1 MAEKKIVISEEVTVK
16 DFAGLLQVD
25 PITLMKGLMRNG
37 VMITVNQLIN
47 FDIAKLIA
55 KQYGYDVEKENNSVK
70 HVSLDSQKETTE
82 DENLQQRSP
91 VVTIM
96 GHVDHGKTTLLDYIR
111 KTKVAESENGG
122 ITQHIGAYKAN
133 YNGSDITFLDTPGH
147 EAFTTMRARGSV
159 VTDIAILVVAA
170 DDGVMPQT
178 IESINHIKAA
188 NIPVI
193 VAINKIDRADTDAE
207 KVKRQLSENDI
218 LVEEWGGDVI
228 QVPLS
233 ALKGTGIND
242 LLDNILLV
250 AEVEDYKAKFEGV
263 SSGVV
268 IESRLDKKIG
278 PVASVIVQ
286 NGILNIGDTIVAGN
300 IKGKVRA
307 LRFFDG
313 SVIHSARP
321 SDPVE
326 ILGFDDIPT
335 AGEVFKIV
343 KDEKTVRKLLS
354 NQVKKS
360 NIIANTQN
368 VLTLDFLKGKEKKKH
383 FNFIIKADVQGTLE
397 ALKTSFEKLDV
408 SNNRVKIVHAATG
421 SITES
426 DVILATTV
434 EGFVVGFNV
443 LVTKGALVVA
453 KKENVRIT
461 VSPIIYKLIEDVEN
475 ILKENIEIVIK
486 EILVAKAEVLN
497 LFKGTKNMQIAGI
510 NVLEG
515 TIKKDATAK
524 IMRNDNLV
532 TQAQIGTLRRFQD
545 NVDEVSMGMECGVS
559 IANFKQ
565 FQVGDFIE
573 IYEVEK

>member
-1 MAEKKIVISEEVTVK
+1 MAEKKIVITEEVTVK

-37 VMITVNQLIN
+37 IMITVNQLIN
-47 FDIAKLIA
+47 FDIAKLIG
-55 KQYGYDVEKENNSVK
+55 KQYGYVVEREDNSIDDVSI
-70 HVSLDSQKETTE
+70 DSQKEATE
-82 DENLQQRSP
+82 DQNLQQRSP
-91 VVTIM
+91 VVAIM

-111 KTKVAESENGG
+111 KTKVVESEKGG

-193 VAINKIDRADTDAE
+193 VAINKIDKSDTDVE

-218 LVEEWGGDVI
+218 LVEEWGGEVI

-233 ALKGTGIND
+233 ALKGTGTND

-250 AEVEDYKAKFEGV
+250 AEVEDYKAKFEGPAV
-263 SSGVV
+263 GVV

-278 PVASVIVQ
+278 PVASVIIK
-286 NGILNIGDTIVAGN
+286 NGILNVGDTIVAGS
-300 IKGKVRA
+300 IKGKVKA
-307 LRFFDG
+307 LRSFDG
-313 SVIHSARP
+313 SVIHTARP

-326 ILGFDDIPT
+326 ILGFDEIPI
-335 AGEVFKIV
+335 AGEGFNIV
-343 KDEKTVRKLLS
+343 EDEKNIRKLLS
-354 NQVKKS
+354 DQTNKS

-368 VLTLDFLKGKEKKKH
+368 VLTLDSLKGTDSEKY
-383 FNFIIKADVQGTLE
+383 FNFIIKSDVQGTLE
-397 ALKTSFEKLDV
+397 ALKTSFEKLNVD
-408 SNNRVKIVHAATG
+408 NNRVKIVHSGTG

-426 DVILATTV
+426 DVILASTLD
-434 EGFVVGFNV
+434 GFVVGFNI
-443 LVTKGALVVA
+443 LVSKGALVVA
-453 KKENVRIT
+453 KKENVRIL

-475 ILKENIEIVIK
+475 ILKENIEVKIK
-486 EILVAKAEVLN
+486 EIIIAKAEVLN
-497 LFKGTKNMQIAGI
+497 LFKGTKNMQIAGV

-515 TIKKDATAK
+515 NIKKGTTARV
-524 IMRNDNLV
+524 MRNDNLV
-532 TQAQIGTLRRFQD
+532 TEDKIGTLRRFQD

-565 FQVGDFIE
+565 FQIGDIIE
-573 IYEVEK
+573 IYELEK

>member
-47 FDIAKLIA
+47 FDIAQLIG
-55 KQYGYDVEKENNSVK
+55 KQYGYDVQKADNA
-70 HVSLDSQKETTE
+70 LDDGLIDSQKSSAT

-91 VVTIM
+91 IVAIM

-111 KTKVAESENGG
+111 KTRIAASEKGG

-133 YNGSDITFLDTPGH
+133 YNRSDITFLDTPGH
-147 EAFTTMRARGSV
+147 EAFTMMRARGSV

-193 VAINKIDRADTDAE
+193 VAINKTDKADTDVE

-250 AEVEDYKAKFEGV
+250 AEVEDYKAKFDGPAT
-263 SSGVV
+263 GVV

-278 PVASVIVQ
+278 PVASVIIK
-286 NGILNIGDTIVAGN
+286 NGILNIGDTVVAGS
-300 IKGKVRA
+300 IKGKVKAIRS
-307 LRFFDG
+307 FDG
-313 SVIHSARP
+313 SVINSARP

-326 ILGFDDIPT
+326 ILGFDDIPV
-335 AGEVFKIV
+335 AGDVFKIV
-343 KDEKTVRKLLS
+343 ENEKDVRKLLS
-354 NQVKKS
+354 NQTNKS
-360 NIIANTQN
+360 NTIANTQN
-368 VLTLDFLKGKEKKKH
+368 VLTLDSLKGTDSEKY
-383 FNFIIKADVQGTLE
+383 FNFIIKSDVQGTLE
-397 ALKTSFEKLDV
+397 ALKSSFENLAVD
-408 SNNRVKIVHAATG
+408 NNRVKIVHTGTG

-426 DVILATTV
+426 DVMLASTLD
-434 EGFVVGFNV
+434 GFVVGFNV
-443 LVTKGALVVA
+443 LVSKGALIVA
-453 KKENVRIT
+453 KKENVKII
-461 VSPIIYKLIEDVEN
+461 VSPIIYKLIEDGEN
-475 ILKENIEIVIK
+475 ILKDNIEVEIK

-497 LFKGTKNMQIAGI
+497 LFKGTKNMQIAGV

-515 TIKKDATAK
+515 IIKKGSTAR
-524 IMRNDNLV
+524 IMRDDNLV
-532 TQAQIGTLRRFQD
+532 TEAKIGTLRRFQD
-545 NVDEVSMGMECGVS
+545 NVDEVAMGMECGIS

-565 FQVGDFIE
+565 FQVGDVIE

>member
-1 MAEKKIVISEEVTVK
+1 MAEKKIVISEELTVK
-16 DFAGLLQVD
+16 DFADFLHID

-47 FDIAKLIA
+47 FDIAKLIG
-55 KQYGYDVEKENNSVK
+55 KQYGYDVERENNLIDD
-70 HVSLDSQKETTE
+70 VSIDSQKEATE
-82 DENLQQRSP
+82 DKNLQQRSP
-91 VVTIM
+91 VVVIM

-111 KTKVAESENGG
+111 KTKVAESEKGG

-188 NIPVI
+188 NIPII
-193 VAINKIDRADTDAE
+193 VAINKIDKSDTDVE

-218 LVEEWGGDVI
+218 LVEEWGGEVI

-250 AEVEDYKAKFEGV
+250 AEVEDYKAKFEGLAT
-263 SSGVV
+263 GVV

-278 PVASVIVQ
+278 PVASVIIK
-286 NGILNIGDTIVAGN
+286 NGILNVGDTIVAGS
-300 IKGKVRA
+300 IKGKVKA
-307 LRFFDG
+307 LRSFDG
-313 SVIHSARP
+313 SVIHTARP

-326 ILGFDDIPT
+326 ILGFDEIPI
-335 AGEVFKIV
+335 AGEGFNIV
-343 KDEKTVRKLLS
+343 EDEKNIRKLLS
-354 NQVKKS
+354 DQTNKS

-368 VLTLDFLKGKEKKKH
+368 VLTLDSLKGTDTEKY
-383 FNFIIKADVQGTLE
+383 FNFIIKSDVQGTLE
-397 ALKTSFEKLDV
+397 ALKTSFEKLNV
-408 SNNRVKIVHAATG
+408 NNNRVKIVHSGTG

-426 DVILATTV
+426 DVILASTLN
-434 EGFVVGFNV
+434 GFVVGFNI
-443 LVTKGALVVA
+443 LVSKGALVVA
-453 KKENVRIT
+453 KKENVKIV
-461 VSPIIYKLIEDVEN
+461 VSPIIYKLIDDVEN
-475 ILKENIEIVIK
+475 ILKENIEVVIK
-486 EILVAKAEVLN
+486 EIIVAKAEVLN
-497 LFKGTKNMQIAGI
+497 LFKGTKNMQIAGV
-510 NVLEG
+510 NVLKG
-515 TIKKDATAK
+515 IIKKGA
-524 IMRNDNLV
+524 IVRVMRNDNLV
-532 TQAQIGTLRRFQD
+532 TEDKIGTLRRFQD

-565 FQVGDFIE
+565 FETGDIIE